1 MFPNVSEIITKILVR
16 INKFSMEKNEKKV
29 QINY

>member
-1 MFPNVSEIITKILVR
+1 MFPNVSETITKILGR